1 MPVSRMTEQA
11 DYDGGNVPYQDYRA
25 LRISRRDRV
34 LTIELNRPEKLNA
47 IDGTLH
53 EELSRVFDELNRDR
67 EIDVAVL
74 TGAGRAFCAGGDA
87 DWLDTLIE
95 DPLGWEKLSE
105 ENRRTMNGILE
116 CRQPVI
122 AKLNGVAA
130 GLGATLALFCD
141 VIFASDKARIGDP
154 HVKIGL
160 VAGDGGSAIWPYL
173 IGFARARE
181 YLYTGEF
188 IAARQAADMGLIN
201 RCVPH
206 DELDAAVDA
215 FVDQLAAGAIRAI
228 QWTKQAVN
236 APLRELVASNMELS
250 LALEAKSNLTHD
262 HQEGINAL
270 REKRPAKFIG
280 R

>member
-1 MPVSRMTEQA
+1 VSYDDYQA
-11 DYDGGNVPYQDYRA
+11 
-25 LRISRRDRV
+25 LKISRRERV
-34 LTIELNRPEKLNA
+34 LTIMLNRPAKLNA
-47 IDGTLH
+47 IDGVLH

-67 EIDVAVL
+67 EVDVAVL

-87 DWLDTLIE
+87 DWLDTLIQ
-95 DPLGWEKLSE
+95 DPLGWERLSE
-105 ENRRTMNGILE
+105 ETRRTINGILE

-130 GLGATLALFCD
+130 GLGATIALFCD
-141 VIFASDKARIGDP
+141 VIFASDKARVGDP

-160 VAGDGGSAIWPYL
+160 VAGDGGTAIWPQL
-173 IGFARARE
+173 IGFARARQ

-188 IAARQAADMGLIN
+188 IPAQQAADMGLIN
-201 RCVPH
+201 QCVPH
-206 DELDAAVDA
+206 EELDTVVDGFA
-215 FVDQLAAGAIRAI
+215 DQLAGGAVRAI

-236 APLRELVASNMELS
+236 APLRELVASNLELS
-250 LALEAKSNLTHD
+250 LSLEAKSNLTHD